1 MLKSLHH
8 VGMVVE
14 DMARSLAFYQELLGG
29 TVGLDLAMDLPAFA
43 AGVGI
48 PDAKARIVF
57 LQLPGIS
64 SSVELIQYL
73 SPVGKP
79 AASNSPSNTPGRA
92 HVAFQVADIHET
104 YDSFQKKGVKFL
116 SRPSV
121 FPADHPQLG
130 GVAFCY
136 FQDPDGGLLELIE
149 TPA

>member
-1 MLKSLHH
+1 MLKSLYH

-14 DMARSLAFYQELLGG
+14 DMARSLAFYQEMLGG
-29 TVGLDLAMDLPAFA
+29 TVGLDLAMDLPEFG

-48 PDAKARIVF
+48 PDTKARIVF

-64 SSVELIQYL
+64 SQVELIQYL
-73 SPVGKP
+73 SPIRKHT
-79 AASNSPSNTPGRA
+79 ASNPSSDTPGRA
-92 HVAFQVADIHET
+92 HVAFQVTDIQET

-116 SRPSV
+116 SKPSV

-149 TPA
+149 APE